1 MRLRHHPFIQP
12 FIPRALSRIRCPRLC
27 NRPPRPLFAALSPLL
42 RVCSQ
47 VVGCGES
54 GMDIAYRAVLRA
66 ASTSL
71 SIKTG
76 FLAVPHDG
84 WGGLPLDTLI
94 CNM

>member
-1 MRLRHHPFIQP
+1 
-12 FIPRALSRIRCPRLC
+12 
-27 NRPPRPLFAALSPLL
+27 
-42 RVCSQ
+42 
-47 VVGCGES
+47 
-54 GMDIAYRAVLRA
+54 MDISYRAVLRA

-94 CNM
+94 CNL